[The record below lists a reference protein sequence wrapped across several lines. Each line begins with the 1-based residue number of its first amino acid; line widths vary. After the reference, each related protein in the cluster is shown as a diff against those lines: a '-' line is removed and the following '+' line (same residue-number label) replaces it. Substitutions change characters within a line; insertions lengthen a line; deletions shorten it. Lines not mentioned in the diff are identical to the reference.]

1 MTRFKNHHQEAI
13 WAGASDQQN
22 MSDFLERFIFVFTFK
37 ERASSALCSTL
48 TFLHKTKNIYFLLA
62 FLFLIINKKSLRTF
76 QKQCVRQLKGVEKDL
91 LTLRAEMKVSK
102 IT

>member
-1 MTRFKNHHQEAI
+1 
-13 WAGASDQQN
+13 

-37 ERASSALCSTL
+37 ERAPSALYSTL
-48 TFLHKTKNIYFLLA
+48 TFLHKTKNIYFPLA
-62 FLFLIINKKSLRTF
+62 FFVIINKKSVRTF
-76 QKQCVRQLKGVEKDL
+76 QKQCVTQLKGVEKDL